1 MFIKKE
7 EKEDRENEKKK
18 REGVWE
24 EGMEFLICKP
34 CSENSQSSNIP
45 QELYK
50 HKSGRG
56 GATNGV
62 IGKSSENGENRLPS
76 VLNAMMKRH
85 CEGSLHKWCVR
96 EANRVKHVVKTSE
109 ELNRE
114 AGLAV
119 ILTYLKT
126 ARRGGSASDFL
137 HDIDFTHLLPGITKS
152 TKNNSRNVFFDLRAD
167 TFEVVTTVMQEL
179 FRSDKVTEL
188 SCTLDKV
195 TVQHRS
201 YTVLITF
208 FFNEGKIYCFL
219 NSLVKMAEDEY
230 DASGTAKMV
239 VNQLKETL
247 GLTRTQLATKLLH
260 FRLVFTAVKYYQNQA
275 IKIL

>member
-1 MFIKKE
+1 
-7 EKEDRENEKKK
+7 
-18 REGVWE
+18 
-24 EGMEFLICKP
+24 
-34 CSENSQSSNIP
+34 
-45 QELYK
+45 
-50 HKSGRG
+50 
-56 GATNGV
+56 
-62 IGKSSENGENRLPS
+62 
-76 VLNAMMKRH
+76 MKRH

-96 EANRVKHVVKTSE
+96 EANKVHQASKTFE

-119 ILTYLKT
+119 IMTYLKT

-137 HDIDFTHLLPGITKS
+137 HDIDFLHLLPGITKS

-179 FRSDKVTEL
+179 FRSDMVTEF

-201 YTVLITF
+201 YTVLMT

-219 NSLVKMAEDEY
+219 NGLVKMAEDEY
-230 DASGTAKMV
+230 DSRGTAKMV
-239 VNQLKETL
+239 VDQLKETL

-260 FRLVFTAVKYYQNQA
+260 FRLVLGFN
-275 IKIL
+275 IKKNIPKITSS